1 MINYIDWTLD
11 ALDVGE
17 DEQVDCCIGV
27 HFTWYKCAPD
37 EYPGHDYA
45 DITWYELISS
55 EYMEEAGRIM
65 EQADLDKLA
74 HELDADYNFQ
84 DKISPCD
91 DVSH

>member
-1 MINYIDWTLD
+1 MINYIDWT
-11 ALDVGE
+11 LDVGE

-65 EQADLDKLA
+65 EQSDLDKLA